1 MSDKNLSPGKAIVF
15 GSFII
20 AGGIFA
26 AALVLPGSKPVIP
39 QASAQAL
46 PSAALP
52 DTAAVAQAPSRI
64 ELAAAPAPATGT
76 PGRFQ
81 IVKTE
86 NGTAWR
92 LDTVTGEITVCRLE
106 SDRMICAKSTEATEL
121 PKATPEQLQKQRV
134 DQKRERKAEKT
145 EMIDRFFSFFE
156 RMLRFADRHSDK
168 QEAPAKKDE
177 YARPL

>member
-1 MSDKNLSPGKAIVF
+1 MSENTPSPAKAIML

-39 QASAQAL
+39 QASAQAV
-46 PSAALP
+46 PN
-52 DTAAVAQAPSRI
+52 
-64 ELAAAPAPATGT
+64 AAPPGHAATPAPTTGT

-81 IVKTE
+81 IVKTG

-134 DQKRERKAEKT
+134 EQKRERKAETT
-145 EMIDRFFSFFE
+145 EILDRFFSFFE
-156 RMLRFADRHSDK
+156 RMLRFAARNSDK
-168 QEAPAKKDE
+168 QEEPAKKDE

>member
-1 MSDKNLSPGKAIVF
+1 MTDNNLSPGKAIIF

-20 AGGIFA
+20 AGGILA
-26 AALVLPGSKPVIP
+26 AALVLPGSKPVISE
-39 QASAQAL
+39 ATAQPVPKVAET
-46 PSAALP
+46 PSP
-52 DTAAVAQAPSRI
+52 MK
-64 ELAAAPAPATGT
+64 LAAAQAPATGT

-134 DQKRERKAEKT
+134 EEKRERKAEKT
-145 EMIDRFFSFFE
+145 EMIDKFFSFFE
-156 RMLRFADRHSDK
+156 RMMRFAQQHDDK
-168 QEAPAKKDE
+168 KEAPAKKDE

>member
-1 MSDKNLSPGKAIVF
+1 MTSNNLSPGKAIIF

-20 AGGIFA
+20 AGGVFA
-26 AALVLPGSKPVIP
+26 A
-39 QASAQAL
+39 Q
-46 PSAALP
+46 
-52 DTAAVAQAPSRI
+52 TAVAQMPTGI
-64 ELAAAPAPATGT
+64 ELAAAPAPAPDPTTGT

-121 PKATPEQLQKQRV
+121 PKATPEQLEKQRV
-134 DQKRERKAEKT
+134 ERKQERKAEKT
-145 EMIDRFFSFFE
+145 EMLDKFFSFFE
-156 RMLRFADRHSDK
+156 RMMRFAQQHDDK
-168 QEAPAKKDE
+168 KEAPAKKDE